1 MNETK
6 QNVQADPA
14 AEAAAPRQE
23 NKMGTM
29 PVNKLLISMSL
40 PMMASMLV
48 QALYNVVDSIF
59 VSRVCEDAL
68 TAVSMAF
75 PIQTLMIAVGVGT
88 GVGVNALLSK
98 SLGEKNYGQA
108 NRAATNGLFLNVI
121 GMLVFMVFGLVASHF
136 YYTAQTDDPEI
147 IAYGTSYLFII
158 CVFSQAQFITLM
170 LEKILVATGNT
181 FYSMLG
187 QMAGAITNIILDP
200 IMIFGMFGL
209 PAMGAAGAAIAT
221 VLGQCVGFGLDLWF
235 NLRFNK
241 EVELSFK
248 GFRPH
253 GTTIRRIYSVGV
265 PCIGMQSIGSVMVLG
280 MNSILMNFS
289 STAVA
294 FFGVYFKLQSF
305 VFMPVFGMNNGMVP
319 ILGYNYGARKPK
331 RMLATIKLAT
341 AYATGIMLVGVV
353 IVQLFAA
360 QLLGIFDA
368 SDALLAIGVPGLRII
383 CLSFIFAGISVV
395 GSSVFQALGHG
406 FLSLWVSVIRQLVVL
421 LPVAWAIA
429 HFTDRLELV
438 WLAFPI
444 AELVAV
450 TLSSLFLTKVYRQV
464 IKPMMNNS

>member
-6 QNVQADPA
+6 QNVQAAPA

-108 NRAATNGLFLNVI
+108 NRAATNGLFLNGI

-341 AYATGIMLVGVV
+341 A
-353 IVQLFAA
+353 

-464 IKPMMNNS
+464 IKPMMNNA

>member
-1 MNETK
+1 M
-6 QNVQADPA
+6 
-14 AEAAAPRQE
+14 
-23 NKMGTM
+23 
-29 PVNKLLISMSL
+29 
-40 PMMASMLV
+40 
-48 QALYNVVDSIF
+48 
-59 VSRVCEDAL
+59 
-68 TAVSMAF
+68 
-75 PIQTLMIAVGVGT
+75 
-88 GVGVNALLSK
+88 
-98 SLGEKNYGQA
+98 
-108 NRAATNGLFLNVI
+108 
-121 GMLVFMVFGLVASHF
+121 
-136 YYTAQTDDPEI
+136 
-147 IAYGTSYLFII
+147 
-158 CVFSQAQFITLM
+158 
-170 LEKILVATGNT
+170 
-181 FYSMLG
+181 
-187 QMAGAITNIILDP
+187 
-200 IMIFGMFGL
+200 
-209 PAMGAAGAAIAT
+209 
-221 VLGQCVGFGLDLWF
+221 GFGLDLWF

-265 PCIGMQSIGSVMVLG
+265 PCIGMQSIGSIMVLG

-353 IVQLFAA
+353 IVQLFTA

-450 TLSSLFLTKVYRQV
+450 TLSSLFLAKVYRQV
-464 IKPMMNNS
+464 IKPMMNNA